1 MLTFFRFSPQGRRKR
16 RSTASRGK
24 LRRFNNVESVMVEEI
39 FTLSLPASAPE
50 DLRSSEN
57 GSHALVGDGCYVS
70 ATVHSK
76 RYYGVLIEQAALKSA
91 SLLHFQEEAASLDLN
106 RRMKMLKDSQGN
118 RDEDGAEENGERK
131 RPAETIMDDGSAK
144 RAKINTQDSP
154 PETAS
159 TEPAA
164 TVPRTIQKFRYVDGL
179 GNDPGYR
186 LLLATYANVEAASE
200 DDTEKA
206 QRIEK
211 ACQSGGAFV
220 GGYYYQYEVMG
231 NALETSKLSKPS
243 DEGMRTSLGFET
255 FLKQTELPTWFPLCN
270 LQTDQ
275 HKVLSLLNMK
285 KDNHGMVIWDSI
297 ASEVTG
303 THIPIEPRNRYRV
316 GIIGAGIAGLSC
328 ATELLLQGEREN
340 IDLEV
345 VLLEGRSRVG
355 GRLLTDETTFRCDDG
370 VTPLHESLPFHVDL
384 GASWIHGIDHNP
396 LAALAK
402 EAGVTFVT
410 TSEEVTMLTE
420 NMGNVDAV
428 VDERIG
434 DLFDELLDKAVR
446 ASYAVSHYYC
456 DESTHAAVTLL
467 G

>member
-1 MLTFFRFSPQGRRKR
+1 
-16 RSTASRGK
+16 
-24 LRRFNNVESVMVEEI
+24 V
-39 FTLSLPASAPE
+39 
-50 DLRSSEN
+50 
-57 GSHALVGDGCYVS
+57 
-70 ATVHSK
+70 
-76 RYYGVLIEQAALKSA
+76 
-91 SLLHFQEEAASLDLN
+91 
-106 RRMKMLKDSQGN
+106 
-118 RDEDGAEENGERK
+118 
-131 RPAETIMDDGSAK
+131 DDGSAK
-144 RAKINTQDSP
+144 RVKIDNQSAP

-159 TEPAA
+159 AEPIAA
-164 TVPRTIQKFRYVDGL
+164 VPRTIQMFRYVDGS

-186 LLLATYANVEAASE
+186 LLLATYVNVEAASK

-206 QRIEK
+206 RRIEQ

-231 NALETSKLSKPS
+231 NALETSKLSKPT

-255 FLKQTELPTWFPLCN
+255 FLKYTELPTWFPLCN

-275 HKVLSLLNMK
+275 LKVLSILNMK
-285 KDNHGMVIWDSI
+285 KDNQGMVIWDGTS
-297 ASEVTG
+297 SEVTG
-303 THIPIEPRNRYRV
+303 THIPMEPRNRYRV

-456 DESTHAAVTLL
+456 DESTHATVTLL

>member
-1 MLTFFRFSPQGRRKR
+1 MH
-16 RSTASRGK
+16 
-24 LRRFNNVESVMVEEI
+24 N
-39 FTLSLPASAPE
+39 
-50 DLRSSEN
+50 
-57 GSHALVGDGCYVS
+57 
-70 ATVHSK
+70 K

-91 SLLHFQEEAASLDLN
+91 SLLHFQEEGRSLDLN
-106 RRMKMLKDSQGN
+106 RRMKMLKDSSGSGYEN
-118 RDEDGAEENGERK
+118 GAEENGERK
-131 RPAETIMDDGSAK
+131 RPAYTIEDNDSAK
-144 RAKINTQDSP
+144 RAKFDGQDAP
-154 PETAS
+154 PETAFRE
-159 TEPAA
+159 TAA
-164 TVPRTIQKFRYVDGL
+164 TVSRTIQKFRYVDGL

-206 QRIEK
+206 QRIEQ

-220 GGYYYQYEVMG
+220 GGYYYQYEIMG
-231 NALETSKLSKPS
+231 NALETSKLSKPT

-255 FLKQTELPTWFPLCN
+255 FLKHTDLPTWFPLCN

-285 KDNHGMVIWDSI
+285 KDNHGMVTWDGT

-303 THIPIEPRNRYRV
+303 MHIPIEPRNRYRV

-355 GRLLTDETTFRCDDG
+355 GRLLTDETTFKYEDG
-370 VTPLHESLPFHVDL
+370 VTPFHVDL

-402 EAGVTFVT
+402 DAGATFVT
-410 TSEEVTMLTE
+410 ASEEVTMLTE
-420 NMGNVDAV
+420 NMGDVDTV

-434 DLFDELLDKAVR
+434 KLFDELLDKAV
-446 ASYAVSHYYC
+446 S
-456 DESTHAAVTLL
+456 